1 MNRLVQTVLISALA
15 GGIAAGAV
23 CTVFLTYEESN
34 TIPEKEAAE
43 QSPLRKHFFHVHP
56 PSVPI
61 SAPLVR
67 PSAPPG
73 PVTVTEE
80 KKNTETEKNVTS
92 IVNAAITS
100 DLPSFAPLVRQVIPA
115 VVNISISRD
124 PAYKEKPV
132 KTVTPLA
139 QKVPSPDQKSPAQA
153 PQPRNTKKAPV
164 RSRRAHQKTHHS
176 THRKIV
182 RPAADDDMTGAG
194 SGFIVDPSG
203 LIVTNRHVVGGATR
217 VTVSLSDGRSLPARL
232 LGDDPMTDIA
242 VIKVDTE
249 TPLPCVTWGDSR
261 QVEIGDWILV
271 AGNPF
276 GFGSSVTAGI
286 ISAVGRDLGIGAMD
300 DFMQL
305 DAPINPGNSGGPA
318 FNLHGQVI
326 AVNAA
331 IASPS
336 DGSVGIGFGIPA
348 EIVAPV
354 VDQIEKTG
362 HVDHG
367 WLGVTLNDTNVPMV
381 VEDVDQ
387 DGPAWEGGLRKKDA
401 ILAMGKVQ
409 VKDARTVLRS
419 VAAALPGTVFVFTIK
434 RDNEEKTL
442 SITLGKRPASD
453 Q

>member
-1 MNRLVQTVLISALA
+1 MKRLVQTVLISALV
-15 GGIAAGAV
+15 GGATAGAV
-23 CTVFLTYEESN
+23 CTVFLTYRGESS
-34 TIPEKEAAE
+34 TSGKEIS
-43 QSPLRKHFFHVHP
+43 QSSLKEHFFHHHQ

-67 PSAPPG
+67 PTPPVSVAP
-73 PVTVTEE
+73 TDE
-80 KKNTETEKNVTS
+80 KKKTDSEKIPTPS
-92 IVNAAITS
+92 LNAAMSS

-115 VVNISISRD
+115 VVNISISRN
-124 PAYKEKPV
+124 PADKEKPFNQASGV
-132 KTVTPLA
+132 VPKPSAPEAKKTIQRPR
-139 QKVPSPDQKSPAQA
+139 QKEQKKSSIH
-153 PQPRNTKKAPV
+153 
-164 RSRRAHQKTHHS
+164 SRRPHKKNRHLVHH
-176 THRKIV
+176 KIV
-182 RPAADDDMTGAG
+182 RPADDDMTGAG

-203 LIVTNRHVVGGATR
+203 LIVTNRHVIGGATR
-217 VTVSLSDGRSLPARL
+217 VTVSLSDGRSLPAHL

-242 VIKVDTE
+242 VIKVDTD

-354 VDQIEKTG
+354 VEQIEKTG

-387 DGPAWEGGLRKKDA
+387 DGPAWQGGLRKKDS
-401 ILAMGKVQ
+401 ILAMGKVV

-434 RDNEEKTL
+434 RNNEEKTL
-442 SITLGKRPASD
+442 SIALGKRPNSD